1 MGRKTGQCQF
11 HPIAMLSPHSP
22 RALQGPPHMAPS
34 APCIGWP
41 LIAFLVKKKK
51 VHGWLDLETREARAW
66 HARPGRGATTV
77 SASPRALQGPL
88 RVSFEGAQLALSL
101 NECRVGA
108 TPGPPCLTSATSR
121 SDWPASVAF
130 FVARL
135 RRRIFYFR
143 FLHRFG
149 PPASVFSR
157 KVPPPYPPLKKFRP
171 DPARAPPQTLHVSAG
186 MSRAPYPAAYT
197 WSLSHGEYGGG
208 VVPVG

>member
-11 HPIAMLSPHSP
+11 HPIAMLSPHSS

-135 RRRIFYFR
+135 RRRIFLFSLSTS
-143 FLHRFG
+143 FWAAGFG
-149 PPASVFSR
+149 FQQKSAPPL
-157 KVPPPYPPLKKFRP
+157 PPPKKISPRP
-171 DPARAPPQTLHVSAG
+171 R
-186 MSRAPYPAAYT
+186 
-197 WSLSHGEYGGG
+197 
-208 VVPVG
+208 